1 MNYYNKRIEKRL
13 LADCLGGITWQ
24 SDPSDEGTFLQ
35 ESQISEAQKAI
46 TDVQDLFPDIT
57 SAFKPVDTEASIAF
71 TYNSATPIVDKST
84 GINKNISKIE
94 ENLGGI
100 AKQIASEGSAH
111 RKEEAVDFYKKVR
124 EHLMDL
130 DVKIDNAV
138 TAYNNKLDEEKSNF
152 MMKAKGYET
161 VNEGKGRREYKKP
174 IYPTQSEAD
183 DKYGGHVRENPDNPY
198 SSSLSNTAKIAP
210 TPKSIISP
218 ECENLL
224 AAKKEYNECANSQG
238 KKAEDFLKETGATA
252 PAASSPYATYAR
264 VSSGDAGISDDYYDE
279 YNSNHD
285 KPMDVHYYGTVGLTD
300 ENGNPVL
307 DKDGNQ
313 VRVPVYYDANEHNET
328 YTGDWMNTKDSSR
341 LFTVVDGEIC
351 YLTNESTTHSNDD
364 TSNWMTG
371 WGNYDIS
378 IAVDSNGIPTE
389 DGTVYCNH
397 DPINKP
403 SPGSGGW
410 NDTLY
415 FKTPGND
422 GSESETHTVDW
433 GTVQRTTD
441 NDE

>member
-1 MNYYNKRIEKRL
+1 MNYNNKRIEKRL

-174 IYPTQSEAD
+174 I
-183 DKYGGHVRENPDNPY
+183 
-198 SSSLSNTAKIAP
+198 
-210 TPKSIISP
+210 
-218 ECENLL
+218 
-224 AAKKEYNECANSQG
+224 
-238 KKAEDFLKETGATA
+238 
-252 PAASSPYATYAR
+252 
-264 VSSGDAGISDDYYDE
+264 
-279 YNSNHD
+279 
-285 KPMDVHYYGTVGLTD
+285 
-300 ENGNPVL
+300 
-307 DKDGNQ
+307 
-313 VRVPVYYDANEHNET
+313 
-328 YTGDWMNTKDSSR
+328 
-341 LFTVVDGEIC
+341 
-351 YLTNESTTHSNDD
+351 
-364 TSNWMTG
+364 
-371 WGNYDIS
+371 
-378 IAVDSNGIPTE
+378 
-389 DGTVYCNH
+389 
-397 DPINKP
+397 
-403 SPGSGGW
+403 
-410 NDTLY
+410 
-415 FKTPGND
+415 
-422 GSESETHTVDW
+422 
-433 GTVQRTTD
+433 
-441 NDE
+441 